1 MFTWADFSV
10 KQEQHR
16 DRLLKAEKR
25 RLIQQVTA
33 KREQSRIWQVAGNL
47 VYRIARRQ
55 PARAQ
60 LPCQAQTRLAE
71 KAYR

>member
-1 MFTWADFSV
+1 MINWTEYTV

-16 DRLLKAEKR
+16 DRLREAEKR

-33 KREQSRIWQVAGNL
+33 NREPSRIGQVARNL
-47 VYRIARRQ
+47 VLRIARRQ

-60 LPCQAQTRLAE
+60 LACQARTRPAQ
-71 KAYR
+71 KA

>member
-1 MFTWADFSV
+1 MINWTEYTV

-16 DRLLKAEKR
+16 DRLRKAEKR

-33 KREQSRIWQVAGNL
+33 NHKPSRIRQVARNL
-47 VYRIARRQ
+47 VLRIARQR

-60 LPCQAQTRLAE
+60 LVCQARTRPAQ
-71 KAYR
+71 KA

>member
-1 MFTWADFSV
+1 MINWTEYTV

-16 DRLLKAEKR
+16 DRLREAEKR

-33 KREQSRIWQVAGNL
+33 NREPSRIRQVARNL
-47 VYRIARRQ
+47 VLRIARQQ

-60 LPCQAQTRLAE
+60 LACQARTRPAQ
-71 KAYR
+71 KA